1 LAEKDSIKELKSQ
14 VEESDEDMGDLLQE
28 LRILLQ
34 GSQVLTAFLIIL
46 PFNQLFDKLNTFEK
60 YVYLATFLCAMISL
74 ALFTAPAAQH
84 RLERPL
90 LKRVKF
96 KNFATRMIIIGLVPL
111 SFALTFVVQLVVS
124 QVVSF
129 EASLVIAALF
139 GLVLLAIWWVY
150 PLLNKQ
156 RY

>member
-1 LAEKDSIKELKSQ
+1 LAEKDSIEELKHQ
-14 VEESDEDMGDLLQE
+14 VEQSDPDLGDLLQE

-34 GSQVLTAFLIIL
+34 GAQVLTAFLIIL

-74 ALFTAPAAQH
+74 ALFTAPAVQH
-84 RLERPL
+84 RLVRPL
-90 LKRVKF
+90 IKRVKF
-96 KNFATRMIIIGLVPL
+96 KNFATRMMIIGLVPL
-111 SFALTFVVQLVVS
+111 SVALICVVQLVVS
-124 QVVSF
+124 QLVSF

-150 PLLNKQ
+150 PLLNKEK
-156 RY
+156 Y